1 MSELFET
8 IEMKADQAK
17 IKAKNKAEAEK
28 AAQEA
33 REEERR
39 RAAHAKRNKATHRMV
54 TRLAI
59 TLALVAGL
67 WLSGKFGLIAE
78 QLIVWMYG
86 AAGSWFTYWLGAYV
100 QFMWCKGGY
109 MEC

>member
-8 IEMKADQAK
+8 IDAKADQAK
-17 IKAKNKAEAEK
+17 IKAKNKAEAER

-33 REEERR
+33 REIEHRR
-39 RAAHAKRNKATHRMV
+39 SIKAKRIKAVRQLV
-54 TRLAI
+54 ARLAV
-59 TLALVAGL
+59 TLALVVGL

-86 AAGSWFTYWLGAYV
+86 ATASWFTYWLGAFV
-100 QFMWCKGGY
+100 QFMWCRGGY

>member
-8 IEMKADQAK
+8 IEMKADRAK
-17 IKAKNKAEAEK
+17 VNAKNKAEAEK

-33 REEERR
+33 YEEERR
-39 RAAHAKRNKATHRMV
+39 RAARAKRCKATRRMV
-54 TRLAI
+54 IRLAI
-59 TLALVAGL
+59 TLALVVGL
-67 WLSGKFGLIAE
+67 WLAGKFGLIAE

-86 AAGSWFTYWLGAYV
+86 AVASWFAYWLGAYV
-100 QFMWCKGGY
+100 QFMWCRGGY